1 MKIGEVIA
9 KIKEKLFGKKETEP
23 EPEKGNQSLQTA
35 QEQQEKMQADIS
47 LPEREKRQERAV
59 RGQQEE
65 EKDITELMNE
75 IEKNMTES
83 AVRFAKELQGA
94 AKGFQEA
101 TKVFRKMMESLKYVG
116 LDKWEIEKLKMS
128 NNERRRRKIPMV
140 RRRAYITAEKIKK
153 RSRKK

>member
-1 MKIGEVIA
+1 MKIGEAIV

-35 QEQQEKMQADIS
+35 QEQREKMRADIS
-47 LPEREKRQERAV
+47 LPEQEKRQERAV

-65 EKDITELMNE
+65 EKD
-75 IEKNMTES
+75 KNMTES
-83 AVRFAKELQGA
+83 AVRLTKELQGA
-94 AKGFQEA
+94 AKGFQEE
-101 TKVFRKMMESLKYVG
+101 TKGFRKMMESLKYVG